1 MKSDVGKEKSVGG
14 GGGEIGLVARARG
27 GGGEGREKRGVV
39 WKLEEDGVEV
49 EPVGESEM
57 LKNTSLCRQ
66 AVPLCARTESV

>member
-1 MKSDVGKEKSVGG
+1 MKSEVGKEKGVG
-14 GGGEIGLVARARG
+14 GGGEIGVSSSG
-27 GGGEGREKRGVV
+27 GGGGGGGREKRGVV

-66 AVPLCARTESV
+66 AVPLCARAESV